1 MGIFAIVPVKRI
13 SGSKRRL
20 SERLT
25 LQQRKSLTLA
35 MLQDVLQA
43 LKASAVEKIVIV
55 SKDSSIK
62 TVADNFGAAFL
73 VPSNKGLNSAIKEAS
88 TWCIKNHATS
98 MLTLHADVPLVT
110 PKDIDTIIQIGLTRE
125 PQAVLVP
132 SRDGG
137 TNALFQNPPNI
148 VSACFGPNSFQK
160 YLKEARVKR
169 TCIKLYYSVGTG
181 LDIDYIEDLL
191 VLVRIQKETLS
202 KEVVCKMG
210 IIKNR
215 KK

>member
-1 MGIFAIVPVKRI
+1 MGVFAIVPVKRI

-20 SERLT
+20 SEKLN

-55 SKDSSIK
+55 SKDSNIK
-62 TVADNFGAAFL
+62 PVADNFGAVFL
-73 VPSNKGLNSAIKEAS
+73 VPAHKGLNSAIEEAS
-88 TWCIKNHATS
+88 AWCIKNHATTI
-98 MLTLHADVPLVT
+98 LTLHADVPLVT
-110 PKDIDTIIQIGLTRE
+110 PKDIDNIIQLGLTRGR
-125 PQAVLVP
+125 QAVLVP

-169 TCIKLYYSVGTG
+169 TCIKLYYSLGTG

-191 VLVRIQKETLS
+191 ILAKIQKQTLS
-202 KEVVCKMG
+202 KEVLCKMG
-210 IIKNR
+210 I
-215 KK
+215 